1 MNKRYRL
8 GDIEEAVSEM
18 EELIQR
24 CRLPDEIPSAPNQ
37 SQNGIRIQPDNHLHS
52 VKHWK
57 DR

>member
-1 MNKRYRL
+1 LRGGATPWRRF
-8 GDIEEAVSEM
+8 GG
-18 EELIQR
+18 
-24 CRLPDEIPSAPNQ
+24 LPDKIPSAPNQ